1 MKNFYCNETGKLDMK
16 VIMSSLKMLT
26 AILILQGENFVE
38 E

>member
-1 MKNFYCNETGKLDMK
+1 MKLEKLDMK

-26 AILILQGENFVE
+26 AILILQGENVVE